1 MTRPQSPPHP
11 LLSPHEIAQG
21 LRDSGLISH
30 GDAHRLEQRITAW
43 AANEKAEGRREGI
56 IQSVHRAKIA
66 VAGIKSAAQR
76 AAAEKPLRAVQSLLL
91 PKGSEE
97 YQRGYQDGTI
107 DERRKT
113 RTNQPT

>member
-21 LRDSGLISH
+21 LRLSGLISH
-30 GDAHRLEQRITAW
+30 GDAQRLEQRITAW
-43 AANEKAEGRREGI
+43 SANEKAEGRREGI
-56 IQSVHRAKIA
+56 TESVRRAKIA

-76 AAAEKPLRAVQSLLL
+76 AAAEKPLRAVQKLL
-91 PKGSEE
+91 PQNSED
-97 YQRGYQDGTI
+97 YQRGYQDGTT
-107 DERRKT
+107 DERRKA

>member
-1 MTRPQSPPHP
+1 MTRPQPPSHP
-11 LLSPHEIAQG
+11 PLSPHEIAQG

-56 IQSVHRAKIA
+56 IESVRRAKIA

-76 AAAEKPLRAVQSLLL
+76 AAAEKPLRAVQKLL
-91 PKGSEE
+91 PQDSPE

-107 DERRKT
+107 DERRKA

>member
-30 GDAHRLEQRITAW
+30 GDAHRLEQRITEW

-56 IQSVHRAKIA
+56 TEAVRRAKIA

-76 AAAEKPLRAVQSLLL
+76 AAAEKPLRAVQKLL
-91 PKGSEE
+91 PQNSED
-97 YQRGYQDGTI
+97 YQRGYQDGTT
-107 DERRKT
+107 DERRKA